1 VLKQVLLVIS
11 VFFVSA
17 FTFSEARA
25 ADPSRTE
32 IAATLE
38 KETDHLTFP
47 QKIKSWSEN
56 SYTQLGAFHKKDQS
70 NSFKSHVRHAP
81 TSSQLITRC
90 LSLARTFSARSLLY
104 RLMLFPK
111 HYFW

>member
-11 VFFVSA
+11 ILFLSA
-17 FTFSEARA
+17 FIFPDARA
-25 ADPSRTE
+25 ADSSCTE
-32 IAATLE
+32 IAKTPE
-38 KETDHLTFP
+38 KGTDLLTFP
-47 QKIKSWSEN
+47 QKIKSWSAN
-56 SYTQLGAFHKKDQS
+56 SHTPPGAFHKKDQS

-81 TSSQLITRC
+81 TSSPLITLC
-90 LSLARTFSARSLLY
+90 LSLARSFSARSLLY